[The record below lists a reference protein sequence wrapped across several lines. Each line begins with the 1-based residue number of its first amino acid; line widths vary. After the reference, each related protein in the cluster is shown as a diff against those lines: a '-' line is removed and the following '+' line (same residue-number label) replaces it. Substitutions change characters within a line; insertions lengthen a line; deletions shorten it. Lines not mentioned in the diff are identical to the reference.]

1 MKINLKNKVETEE
14 IYQVGNVIKKGS
26 DNLYLITEDTIS
38 EYSIVNLTRNAVIAT
53 SNSLE
58 ELIAEFA
65 EDGDVLVNVE
75 INEI

>member
-1 MKINLKNKVETEE
+1 MKINFNDEKPEN
-14 IYQVGNVIKKGS
+14 IYKVGNVIKKNG
-26 DNLYLITEDTIS
+26 DYLYLITEDTIS
-38 EYSIVNLTRNAVIAT
+38 KYSIVNLTRNAVIAT
-53 SNSLE
+53 SDSLE